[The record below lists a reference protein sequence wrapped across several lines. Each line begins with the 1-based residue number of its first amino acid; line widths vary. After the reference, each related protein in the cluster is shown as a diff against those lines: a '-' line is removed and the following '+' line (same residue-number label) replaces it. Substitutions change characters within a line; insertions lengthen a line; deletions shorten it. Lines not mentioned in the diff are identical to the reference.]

1 MTAEAG
7 VEPRQRQRGLS
18 VEELAAMPT
27 VYRSDLFSGR
37 RFLISGGGS
46 GMGRATAFLV
56 TRLGGEVI
64 VCGRNEDKLRNATDS
79 IRSLLDRN
87 VSYVAMSIRDPEQ
100 VTALIAAAE
109 ERMGG
114 IDVLVN
120 CAGGQFPQNA
130 IDYAVKGWNAVI
142 DTNLNGTWWMMQQV
156 ARHWQRTARPGAIV
170 NVIATFDRG
179 IPQSAHTAAAR
190 AGVAYLS
197 KSVAVEWAPLNIR
210 VNCIAPGNT
219 LTEGLD
225 RYPADYLARFAQGNP
240 MQRAG
245 NAWDV
250 AEAVAYLSAPS
261 GNWITGALL
270 HVNGGMHLWGTN
282 WPLGRPEHFG
292 SSG

>member
-1 MTAEAG
+1 MSAEAEVG
-7 VEPRQRQRGLS
+7 SRSRRRGQS
-18 VEELAAMPT
+18 AEELATVPT
-27 VYRSDLFSGR
+27 VYRSDLFSGC
-37 RFLISGGGS
+37 RFLISEGGS

-56 TRLGGEVI
+56 TRLGGEVLI
-64 VCGRNEDKLRNATDS
+64 CGRNEDKLRDATEAMQ
-79 IRSLLDRN
+79 SLLGR
-87 VSYVAMSIRDPEQ
+87 SAGYVAMSIRDPEQ
-100 VTALIAAAE
+100 VTALMAAAE

-142 DTNLNGTWWMMQQV
+142 DTNLNGTWWMMQQA
-156 ARHWQRTARPGAIV
+156 ARHWQRTERPGAIV

-179 IPQSAHTAAAR
+179 IPQSAHTASAR

-219 LTEGLD
+219 LTEGLE

-240 MQRAG
+240 MQRSG
-245 NAWDV
+245 SAWDV

-261 GNWITGALL
+261 ANWITGALL

-282 WPLGRPEHFG
+282 WPLGRPDHFA